1 MSINPSLEKEL
12 MNDLRELNQNE
23 QDAIKVFCAMYE
35 NSCEKLKNEKLES
48 LEKSL
53 IEQIKFYGRKKDEY
67 SDNIRQITEKYTNL
81 IDQMAQAYHT
91 WLGAIILDLQDVYNN
106 QKIAIANAKIS
117 IGLSHEGKKLASEEK
132 INNYEIVAQECK
144 RQMAECKD
152 KMSNHLNEIFYAK
165 DKSLSTKKGN
175 IFQKFMNIFSGKSKV
190 SHFVIAAMNQEIND
204 LENKVKAEC
213 ENVENWVVEQVAMVE
228 NAILQTQEL
237 FNQRLKENGYYES

>member
-23 QDAIKVFCAMYE
+23 QDAIRVFYAMYE

-67 SDNIRQITEKYTNL
+67 SEDIRQITEKYTSL
-81 IDQMAQAYHT
+81 IEQMAQAYHT

-106 QKIAIANAKIS
+106 QKIAIANAKVS

-144 RQMAECKD
+144 RQMADCKD
-152 KMSNHLNEIFYAK
+152 KMNSHLNEIFYEK

-190 SHFVIAAMNQEIND
+190 NHFVIAAMNQEIND
-204 LENKVKAEC
+204 LEDKVKAEC
-213 ENVENWVVEQVAMVE
+213 ENMENWVIEQIAMLE

-237 FNQRLKENGYYES
+237 FNNRLKEYGYYES

>member
-23 QDAIKVFCAMYE
+23 QDAIRVFCAVYQ
-35 NSCEKLKNEKLES
+35 NSYEKLKNEKLEA
-48 LEKSL
+48 LDKSL
-53 IEQIKFYGRKKDEY
+53 TEQIQFYGRKKAKY
-67 SDNIRQITEKYTNL
+67 SENIRQIMEKYTNL
-81 IDQMAQAYHT
+81 IDQMAQVYHT

-144 RQMAECKD
+144 RQMADCKD
-152 KMSNHLNEIFYAK
+152 KMNSQLDAIFYEK
-165 DKSLSTKKGN
+165 DKSLSTKNSN

-190 SHFVIAAMNQEIND
+190 NHFVIATINQEMND
-204 LENKVKAEC
+204 LENRVRTEC
-213 ENVENWVVEQVAMVE
+213 EIMENEVVEQIAIVE

-237 FNQRLKENGYYES
+237 FNNRLKEYGYYKS